1 MSQLG
6 ADLTFLKGILLKL
19 EQQPMDLKT
28 DMDPVSGLIGGLTAL
43 QSNFESRGSQL
54 DNVTSLL
61 GGLLG

>member
-6 ADLTFLKGILLKL
+6 ADLDFLKGILLKL
-19 EQQPMDLKT
+19 EQQSMDLKT